1 MIREATFLDIPA
13 VFELCKKAYAESSNH
28 QRLYAWDEE
37 KAISSLKIFI
47 LCNGATVL
55 IDEKGGVIRG
65 FLIAELTA
73 PLGGVDIIATD
84 VAFYVLPEHRGSLT
98 AFRLIK
104 KYESWAKK
112 NGAKHIELGVSSGV
126 VHEKT
131 LSLYAF
137 LGYRPLSV
145 TYTKEV

>member
-13 VFELCKKAYAESSNH
+13 VFELCKKAYEESNYH

-47 LCNGATVL
+47 LCNGATIL
-55 IDEKGGVIRG
+55 IDENDGVITG

-73 PLGGVDIIATD
+73 PVGGVDVIATD
-84 VAFYVLPEHRGSLT
+84 VAFYVLPEYRGSLT

-104 KYESWAKK
+104 KYECWAKT

-126 VHEKT
+126 DHEKT

-137 LGYRPLSV
+137 LGYRPSSV
-145 TYTKEV
+145 TYIKEV